1 MYTLGIDIGS
11 TSSKAVILE
20 DGNRIVARSLYA
32 LGAGTSGAARVIDD
46 LFERRIFPGAILLTA
61 SLPAMDANALNR
73 QMRKSASFLV
83 MR

>member
-46 LFERRIFPGAILLTA
+46 LF
-61 SLPAMDANALNR
+61 
-73 QMRKSASFLV
+73 
-83 MR
+83 

>member
-32 LGAGTSGAARVIDD
+32 LGAGTSGACYR
-46 LFERRIFPGAILLTA
+46 
-61 SLPAMDANALNR
+61 
-73 QMRKSASFLV
+73 
-83 MR
+83 